1 MKMIVAADE
10 NLGIGYRGRLLVSIP
25 LDQQRFR
32 KETLGKVIVM
42 GRKTLESLPQKQPLA
57 QRVNVVMTT
66 DHTYR
71 CKNAVV
77 VHSMEEALE
86 VLSQYDSNDVYIIGG
101 ESIYRQFL
109 PMVDT
114 IYMTKIDYA
123 YHADVHF
130 PQLDSAEWFMTEMS
144 DEQTY
149 FDLIYYFCKYE
160 RR

>member
-10 NLGIGYRGRLLVSIP
+10 NLGIGYRGQLLVSIP

-32 KETLGKVIVM
+32 KETIGKVIVM
-42 GRKTLESLPQKQPLA
+42 GRKTLESLPQKQPLS
-57 QRVNVVMTT
+57 QRVNVVMTS

-71 CKNAVV
+71 CKGAVI
-77 VHSMEEALE
+77 VHDMEEALE
-86 VLSQYDSNDVYIIGG
+86 VLAQYDSDDVYIIGG

-114 IYMTKIDYA
+114 VYMTKIEYA
-123 YHADVHF
+123 YHADVYF
-130 PQLDSAEWFMTEMS
+130 PKLDSSEWIMTDMS

-160 RR
+160 RI